1 MKSAWGALVLAAGK
15 GTRMKSSTAKV
26 LQPIL
31 QEPMVFYPLKAL
43 SECGPIPIGVVVGYG
58 KEGVCAYL
66 KDKWPQVTIMEQR
79 LQRGTGDAV
88 KISSSFWQDFDN
100 LLILPGDVPLITADT
115 IKRLMDLHLE
125 RRSSLSFISFSASNP
140 AGYGR
145 VIRSDGKIRIVE
157 ERDAS
162 TEELSVREVN
172 SGIYAFS
179 TSALI
184 RYIDELSC
192 ENSQGEY
199 YLTDLIEIFQQKNLK
214 VDVVLVNDEDEF
226 LGVND
231 PLQLAKATALLK
243 NSLVRRHMEEGVKC
257 ADPESTWIG
266 PQVTFEGEA
275 FLAPY
280 VQIYGNTSIGERSS
294 IGSFSILRDCKL
306 ENDVCIHPHVIIENS
321 IIKGNAIVGP
331 FAYLRDETE
340 LGQNSFAGKFVEIK
354 KSKVG
359 SGSKVPHL
367 SYIGDATIGEGTN
380 IGAGTITCNYDGKR
394 KHPTKI
400 GNRCFVG
407 SDTMLVAP
415 VELEDDVTTGAG
427 SVITENVPSGALALA
442 RARQRNILGWK
453 KNKEDI
459 KDKND
464 GGRSE

>member
-1 MKSAWGALVLAAGK
+1 MRSAWGALVLAAGK

-31 QEPMVFYPLKAL
+31 CEPMLFYPLKAL
-43 SECGPIPIGVVVGYG
+43 SECGSIPIGVVVGHG
-58 KEGVCAYL
+58 KEDVCTYL
-66 KDKWPQVTIMEQR
+66 KDKWPQITIIEQE

-88 KISSSFWQDFDN
+88 KISSSFWEDFDH
-100 LLILPGDVPLITADT
+100 LLILPGDVPLITSDT

-125 RRSSLSFISFSASNP
+125 RRSSLTFISFNASNP
-140 AGYGR
+140 SGYGR
-145 VIRSDGKIRIVE
+145 VIRSDGEIRIVE
-157 ERDAS
+157 EKDAS
-162 TEELSVREVN
+162 VEELSVREVN

-179 TSALI
+179 TAALM
-184 RYIDELSC
+184 RHIDELSC
-192 ENSQGEY
+192 ENSQKEY
-199 YLTDLIEIFQQKNLK
+199 YLTDLIEIFQRRNQQ
-214 VDVVLVNDEDEF
+214 VDVMLADGEDEF

-231 PLQLAKATALLK
+231 PLQLARVTTLLK
-243 NSLVRRHMEEGVKC
+243 TLLVRRHMERGVKC

-280 VQIYGNTSIGERSS
+280 VQIYGNTIIGERSS
-294 IGSFSILRDCKL
+294 IGSFSILKDCRL
-306 ENDVCIHPHVIIENS
+306 ESDVCIHPHVIIENS
-321 IIKGNAIVGP
+321 IIKRNAVVGP

-340 LGQNSFAGKFVEIK
+340 LGPKSFAGKFVEIK
-354 KSKVG
+354 KSKIG
-359 SGSKVPHL
+359 SNSKVPHL
-367 SYIGDATIGEGTN
+367 SYIGDATIGEGNN

-442 RARQRNILGWK
+442 RARQRNIPGWK
-453 KNKEDI
+453 KRKEGI
-459 KDKND
+459 KDNDD